1 MFSYSTETI
10 INDPSFIE
18 AKYVPA
24 NAAEQ
29 DRIYKGLYIKGVNL
43 FQKEFICNV
52 TKRPYVQEQN
62 AQITLDLT
70 TNKDNVSINVPAAG
84 CTIRLKIATKQ
95 VGLVSSIYKD
105 AQLVNNK
112 PFFYEVTVT
121 SDINTWDKI
130 GKAFEA
136 VIKKDMQ
143 KTDFKFFNVVNASGV
158 LTITA
163 EDCYTRFVEAR
174 VDYVD
179 EQNLSGLPAN
189 TLAPSYTGFEDYK
202 PLNAKFTLVKE
213 GTEGAGT
220 VKRLIKNLRIPT
232 DARTNPFAP
241 DFGGLP
247 VPGGEYDQ
255 YVIEYVTE
263 RRFIGHQVMGAID
276 KSVTTHV
283 LFLNSAAPCGV
294 GNSVSDKF
302 EAELAKVMGEG
313 FDIKDHTIAS
323 GTPATTFVEGSTQ
336 PKDIVALKSD
346 VAAAESAA
354 ASKTTAAEVKD
365 IVASATVT
373 IPAESIDGTNPTEA
387 QELAVTLPS
396 D

>member
-18 AKYVPA
+18 VKKVNGQFA
-24 NAAEQ
+24 
-29 DRIYKGLYIKGVNL
+29 GLYIKGVNL
-43 FQKEFICNV
+43 FQKQYICNV
-52 TKRPYVQEQN
+52 TKRPYVPEQN
-62 AQITLDLT
+62 EVAEIDFSQWSDFASVP
-70 TNKDNVSINVPAAG
+70 DNVA
-84 CTIRLKIATKQ
+84 IRLKIVTKQ

-105 AQLVNNK
+105 AQLVNKK
-112 PFFYEVTVT
+112 PFFYEVVKESGNTT
-121 SDINTWDKI
+121 ADIAAKFA
-130 GKAFEA
+130 K
-136 VIKKDMQ
+136 VIAKDMQ
-143 KTDFKFFNVVNASGV
+143 KTDFNFFKASVNGSKLV
-158 LTITA
+158 LTA
-163 EDCYTRFVEAR
+163 DDCYTRFLTGNSDEDTR
-174 VDYVD
+174 VDYID
-179 EQNLSGLPAN
+179 EIPLSSAS
-189 TLAPSYTGFEDYK
+189 TSSLAPSYTGFEDYK
-202 PLNAKFTLVKE
+202 PSGLKLAVTTA

-283 LFLNSAAPCGV
+283 LFLNGAAPCGV
-294 GNSVSDKF
+294 GNSVSAVFKAAC
-302 EAELAKVMGEG
+302 EEG
-313 FDIKDHTIAS
+313 GIQITTIAT

-336 PKDIVALKSD
+336 PKDVVALKSD
-346 VAAAESAA
+346 VAAAEAAA

-365 IVASATVT
+365 IVASAKAN
-373 IPAESIDGTNPTEA
+373 IPAESIDGTNPTED
-387 QELAVTLPS
+387 QQLDITLPS